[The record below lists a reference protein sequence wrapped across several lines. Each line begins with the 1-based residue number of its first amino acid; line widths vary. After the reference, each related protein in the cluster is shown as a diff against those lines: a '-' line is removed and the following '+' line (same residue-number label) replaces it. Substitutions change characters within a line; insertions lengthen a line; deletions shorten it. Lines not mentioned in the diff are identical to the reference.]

1 MRARQP
7 NPPPQ
12 GGREVTD
19 LGHLNDQ
26 PSPNFICF
34 LKACEFRGE
43 MFQTIIGW
51 AKRDIQ
57 LFVRK
62 GHRMQPVGLKGN
74 NEMARK
80 DELIVSVSGIRGIVG
95 EGLTPEAAM
104 AFAGAMATH
113 THGGQIV
120 LSQDGRPSGTM
131 LRHAVLAGL
140 LGSGCEVQDL
150 GVAPTPTLGLTVR
163 RLQAAGGMQIT
174 ASHNP
179 APWNGLKL
187 FGPDG
192 AVLTAEKGR
201 MVQSIY
207 ESGKWLR
214 ASWNALGTVTECRH
228 AEDWHR
234 DRVLELIDVVRIRA
248 RGLRVFLDGNGGA
261 GGPLGR
267 RLHEALMCRPI
278 CHACDADGF
287 FLHEPE
293 PLAGNLKEICPLVP
307 RHGAD
312 IGFVLDP
319 DADRL
324 AVIDETGR
332 YIGEELTLALA
343 VLFRLREEKQ
353 GAGQGDPGPVV
364 INMSTSRVIE
374 DIAGQFGRACY
385 RTAVG
390 EANVVEKMREAR
402 AVIGG
407 EGNGGVIDPRVG
419 FVRDPFIGMGL
430 ILNLLAETGK
440 KLSELVAE
448 LPAYSIVKDKFAID
462 RDRLPAL
469 FAALEKRW
477 PEAKINRLD
486 GLRLDWPDRWLHVR
500 PSNTEPIVRV
510 VAEAPGEKEA
520 ELLGREV
527 KGLWRG

>member
-1 MRARQP
+1 
-7 NPPPQ
+7 
-12 GGREVTD
+12 
-19 LGHLNDQ
+19 
-26 PSPNFICF
+26 
-34 LKACEFRGE
+34 
-43 MFQTIIGW
+43 
-51 AKRDIQ
+51 
-57 LFVRK
+57 
-62 GHRMQPVGLKGN
+62 
-74 NEMARK
+74 
-80 DELIVSVSGIRGIVG
+80 
-95 EGLTPEAAM
+95 
-104 AFAGAMATH
+104 
-113 THGGQIV
+113 
-120 LSQDGRPSGTM
+120 
-131 LRHAVLAGL
+131 
-140 LGSGCEVQDL
+140 
-150 GVAPTPTLGLTVR
+150 
-163 RLQAAGGMQIT
+163 
-174 ASHNP
+174 
-179 APWNGLKL
+179 
-187 FGPDG
+187 
-192 AVLTAEKGR
+192 
-201 MVQSIY
+201 
-207 ESGKWLR
+207 
-214 ASWNALGTVTECRH
+214 
-228 AEDWHR
+228 
-234 DRVLELIDVVRIRA
+234 
-248 RGLRVFLDGNGGA
+248 
-261 GGPLGR
+261 
-267 RLHEALMCRPI
+267 MCRPI

-293 PLAGNLKEICPLVP
+293 PVAGNLKEICPLVLQ
-307 RHGAD
+307 HGAD

-385 RTAVG
+385 RAAVG

-419 FVRDPFIGMGL
+419 FVRDPFIGMGM

-520 ELLGREV
+520 EQLNQEV
-527 KGLWRG
+527 QKLHPP